1 MTLKERLLPKHQDQR
16 SRQAATNIL
25 ISLAAKGVGILCS
38 LLIVPMTINYLNP
51 TRYGIWLTVSSIIGW
66 IAFFDLGLANG
77 FRNRF
82 AEAKA
87 RGDETRAREYLSTTY
102 FAISVIVILLL
113 AIIIPVNRF
122 LDWPA
127 LLKVDALYGPEL
139 RQIFAILSVFFCLNL
154 VVNTFASLLTA
165 DQQPG
170 YAAVV
175 NCLGQVLSVASIFIL
190 TKTTTG
196 SLLNLS
202 LYFAGIPCIVML
214 LSSFIA
220 YHTEPYKRYAPR
232 LGMVRLPLIK
242 DIVGKGLQFFAIY
255 ICLILIFQ
263 LSNIVLSREIGPI
276 SVSQYNIANKYFSIL
291 YMVMI
296 IIITPFWSAFT
307 DAYTKK
313 DFAWMKATV
322 SKMERIWMLAVLA
335 ALLMLAISP
344 VFYKFWIKDS
354 VAIPFSLS
362 LAMAVFVLSHSIGD
376 LYMYMINGIGTIRL
390 QLIIYL
396 VFACIAWP
404 CLVGSC
410 RYFGIY
416 GIVLFPSAVYI
427 VQAVFGK
434 IQLNKLISGRASG
447 IWAK

>member
-1 MTLKERLLPKHQDQR
+1 MDY
-16 SRQAATNIL
+16 
-25 ISLAAKGVGILCS
+25 V
-38 LLIVPMTINYLNP
+38 NP

-87 RGDETRAREYLSTTY
+87 RGEEKLAAEYLSTTY
-102 FAISVIVILLL
+102 FAISVIVTLLL
-113 AIIIPVNRF
+113 IIILPVNYF
-122 LDWPA
+122 LDWPT
-127 LLKVDALYGPEL
+127 LLKVDASYATEL

-154 VVNTFASLLTA
+154 VANTFASLLTA

-175 NCLGQVLSVASIFIL
+175 NCLGQVFSVLAIFLL
-190 TKTTTG
+190 TKTTAG

-202 LYFAGIPCIVML
+202 LYFAGVPCIVML
-214 LSSFIA
+214 LASIIA
-220 YHTEPYKRYAPR
+220 YRTPPYKRYAPR
-232 LGMVRLPLIK
+232 LDLIRLPLIK
-242 DIVGKGLQFFAIY
+242 DIIGKGIQFFAIY

-263 LSNIVLSREIGPI
+263 LSNIILSREIGPL
-276 SVSQYNIANKYFSIL
+276 SVTQYNIANKYFNIL

-313 DFAWMKATV
+313 DFAWMKSTV
-322 SKMERIWMLAVLA
+322 SRMERIWLAAVLV
-335 ALLMLAISP
+335 ALFMLAISP
-344 VFYKFWIKDS
+344 LFYKFWIKDS
-354 VAIPFSLS
+354 VVIPFSLS

-390 QLIIYL
+390 QLIIYV

-404 CLVGSC
+404 CLVWSC

-416 GIVLFPSAVYI
+416 GIVLFPSAVYV

-447 IWAK
+447 IWTQ